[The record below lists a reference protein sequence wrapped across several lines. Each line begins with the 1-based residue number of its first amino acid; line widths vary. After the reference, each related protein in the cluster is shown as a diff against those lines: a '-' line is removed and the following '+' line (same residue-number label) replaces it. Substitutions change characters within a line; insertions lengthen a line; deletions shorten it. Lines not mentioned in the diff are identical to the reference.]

1 MTTSTRFYLKFFAYC
16 QKIDT
21 PPLTSSLYF
30 FSPRKLA
37 LLSLLMEVKPSADHK
52 MIKLLTFDN
61 LFPPLQHS
69 VLTQTHN
76 GMKMAIAF
84 SQQNDAGSR
93 ASNTLY

>member
-1 MTTSTRFYLKFFAYC
+1 MSTRFYLQFFAYC

-21 PPLTSSLYF
+21 PPPPRISSSYF

-37 LLSLLMEVKPSADHK
+37 LLSLLMAVKPSSYRK

-69 VLTQTHN
+69 VLTQTHS
-76 GMKMAIAF
+76 GMRTAIVF
-84 SQQNDAGSR
+84 SRQNDAGSR
-93 ASNTLY
+93 ASNTSY

>member
-1 MTTSTRFYLKFFAYC
+1 
-16 QKIDT
+16 
-21 PPLTSSLYF
+21 
-30 FSPRKLA
+30 
-37 LLSLLMEVKPSADHK
+37 MEVKPSADHK